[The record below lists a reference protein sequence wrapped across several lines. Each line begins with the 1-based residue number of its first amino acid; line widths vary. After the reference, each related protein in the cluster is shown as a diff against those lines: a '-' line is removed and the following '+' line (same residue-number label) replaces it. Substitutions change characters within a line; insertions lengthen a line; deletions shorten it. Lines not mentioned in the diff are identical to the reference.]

1 MKNITFRI
9 IAFKEI
15 DKGDNIENEFRN
27 FEDEN
32 VDFLK
37 QTFTEPNTTFVVVKE
52 QEAILEEA
60 VELYQILQ
68 VETSIDES
76 ITDHKDYIA
85 KEVANRKAFIQ
96 VGWVKEA
103 E

>member
-15 DKGDNIENEFRN
+15 NKEDSITNEFRN

-52 QEAILEEA
+52 QEAILEDA

-68 VETSIDES
+68 VETDIDES
-76 ITDHKDYIA
+76 ITDYTDYVA

-96 VGWVKEA
+96 IGWIKET